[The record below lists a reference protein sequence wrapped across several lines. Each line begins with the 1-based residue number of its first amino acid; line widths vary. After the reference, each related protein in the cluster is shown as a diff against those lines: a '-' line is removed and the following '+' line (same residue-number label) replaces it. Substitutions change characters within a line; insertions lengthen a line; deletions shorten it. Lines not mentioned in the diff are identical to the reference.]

1 MTQTLVSGT
10 SGATASRNLPMR
22 ILGVLFSPRATYA
35 DVAARPRALGVL
47 AFVVL
52 AGMAG
57 VFLFMSSEVG
67 QNAFI
72 DQQVQQR
79 EAFGRPLTDEQY
91 DRLEGMVQYA
101 PYIGAAFQLVSLPV
115 LAAIVAGIA
124 FAVFNAVL
132 GGDATFKQ
140 VFAVVTHSGVVLT
153 VAQLFGL
160 PLAYARETMS
170 GATNLGIFVP
180 FLQEDTFAIR
190 FLGAID
196 LFILWWTVSLAIGL
210 GVLYR
215 KRTGPIATTL
225 ILIYIAI
232 GIVVATVKTVMS
244 GA

>member
-1 MTQTLVSGT
+1 VTQTLVPGASGVT
-10 SGATASRNLPMR
+10 VGRSLPTR

-35 DVAARPRALGVL
+35 DVAARPRALGAL

-52 AGMAG
+52 MGIAG
-57 VFLFMSSEVG
+57 VFLFMSTEVG

-91 DRLEGMVQYA
+91 QRLEGMVQYA
-101 PYIGAAFQLVSLPV
+101 PYIGAAFQLVSLPL
-115 LAAIVAGIA
+115 LAAIIAGLA

-140 VFAVVTHSGVVLT
+140 VFAVVAHSGVVLT
-153 VAQLFGL
+153 AAQFFGL
-160 PLAYARETMS
+160 PLAYAHETMTS
-170 GATNLGIFVP
+170 ATNLGIFVP
-180 FLQEDTFAIR
+180 FLAEDTFAIR
-190 FLGAID
+190 FLAAID
-196 LFILWWTVSLAIGL
+196 LFILWWAISLAIGL

-215 KRTGPIATTL
+215 RRTGPIATTL

-232 GIVVATVKTVMS
+232 GIVVATVKTAMS

>member
-1 MTQTLVSGT
+1 
-10 SGATASRNLPMR
+10 MR

-170 GATNLGIFVP
+170 GVTNLGIFVP
-180 FLQEDTFAIR
+180 FLEEDTFAIR